1 MRPNR
6 YIVLISLLLG
16 VAGAWLSADAVGQY
30 LNAARSFASVNATY
44 VDGSFAWED
53 PQYERATAQFEI
65 VNDSDNDARLVHFS
79 INLYFDGRFAGAR
92 YAPWDAIDIPA
103 GSSVTVDIPFLVS
116 ISELR
121 PEGGD
126 AELSVSGQLRLEFE
140 NVGRDMTVPA
150 RGTIGHVPY
159 QESDN
164 D

>member
-6 YIVLISLLLG
+6 YIVLISILLG
-16 VAGAWLSADAVGQY
+16 FAGAWLSADAVGQY
-30 LNAARSFASVNATY
+30 LNAARSFASVDASY
-44 VDGSFAWED
+44 VEGSFAWKD
-53 PQYERATAQFEI
+53 PQYNEATAEFEI
-65 VNDSDNDARLVHFS
+65 TNDSDNDARLAHFG
-79 INLYFDGRFAGAR
+79 INLHFDGRFAGAR
-92 YAPWDAIDIPA
+92 YDQWEAIDIPA
-103 GSSVTVDIPFLVS
+103 ESSVTVEIPFLVS
-116 ISELR
+116 ISEIR
-121 PEGGD
+121 SEGGE